1 MQDRYAG
8 DIGDFG
14 KFGLLSALE
23 KTGFRIGI
31 NWYKVLPPSS
41 EYRKDGSFMSADGR
55 HKIKEKYCPC
65 DEVLAKKL
73 FAISES
79 DSRSIDALENAM
91 LLKSA
96 TYFHDTVPVDCREQ
110 WHRKALDVLT
120 NCDLV
125 FLDPDNGLLVRS
137 VKEGSPKSVKYVF
150 DRELSEYIKR
160 GQSVV
165 LYNHRPRKQR
175 DQYFAE
181 MSERM
186 IAASMGNP
194 FMAVTFPKGSVR
206 DYFLIPAN
214 DDHSRRIKTALTE
227 LVSGQWGQ
235 LGLCK
240 FE

>member
-23 KTGFRIGI
+23 ITGFRIGI

-41 EYRKDGSFMSADGR
+41 EYKKDGSFKSADGR
-55 HKIKEKYCPC
+55 HRIKEKYYPC

-79 DSRSIDALENAM
+79 GSRSIDALENAM
-91 LLKSA
+91 LLKNPIF
-96 TYFHDTVPVDCREQ
+96 FHDTVPVDCREQ
-110 WHRKALDVLT
+110 WHRKALDALT
-120 NCDLV
+120 DCSLV
-125 FLDPDNGLLVRS
+125 FLDPDNGLLVKS
-137 VKEGSPKSVKYVF
+137 VKEGSQKSVKYVI

-175 DQYFAE
+175 EQYFAE
-181 MSERM
+181 IAERLN
-186 IAASMGNP
+186 AASIGKP
-194 FMAVTFPKGSVR
+194 FMAITFPKGSVR

-214 DDHSRRIKTALTE
+214 DEHSKHMKTALTD
-227 LVSGQWGQ
+227 LVSGPWGQ

>member
-31 NWYKVLPPSS
+31 NWYKVIPPSS
-41 EYRKDGSFMSADGR
+41 EYRKDGSFKSADGR
-55 HKIKEKYCPC
+55 HRIKEKYYSC
-65 DEVLAKKL
+65 DETLAKKL
-73 FAISES
+73 YAISES
-79 DSRSIDALENAM
+79 DSRSIDALENAT
-91 LLKSA
+91 LLKNPV
-96 TYFHDTVPVDCREQ
+96 YFHDTVPVDRREQ
-110 WHRKALDVLT
+110 WHRKALNVLT
-120 NCDLV
+120 DCNLV
-125 FLDPDNGLLVRS
+125 FLDPDNGLLVKS

-160 GQSVV
+160 GKSVV
-165 LYNHRPRKQR
+165 LYNHRPRKQW

-181 MSERM
+181 MSERLN
-186 IAASMGNP
+186 AVSMGKP
-194 FMAVTFPKGSVR
+194 FMAITFPKGSVR

-214 DDHSRRIKTALTE
+214 DEHSKQMKTALTE
-227 LVSGQWGQ
+227 LVSGLWGQ

>member
-41 EYRKDGSFMSADGR
+41 EYRKDGSFKSADGR

-194 FMAVTFPKGSVR
+194 FMAITFPKGSIR

-214 DDHSRRIKTALTE
+214 DDHSRRIKTALNE

>member
-23 KTGFRIGI
+23 KTGFSIGI
-31 NWYKVLPPSS
+31 NWYKALPPSS
-41 EYRKDGSFMSADGR
+41 EYKKDGSFKSADGR
-55 HKIKEKYCPC
+55 HRIKEEYYPC

-73 FAISES
+73 FAISKS

-91 LLKSA
+91 LLKNP

-110 WHRKALDVLT
+110 WHRKALDTLT
-120 NCDLV
+120 DCNLV
-125 FLDPDNGLLVRS
+125 FLDPDNGLLVKS
-137 VKEGSPKSVKYVF
+137 IKESSPKSVKYVF

-175 DQYFAE
+175 EQ
-181 MSERM
+181 
-186 IAASMGNP
+186 
-194 FMAVTFPKGSVR
+194 
-206 DYFLIPAN
+206 
-214 DDHSRRIKTALTE
+214 
-227 LVSGQWGQ
+227 
-235 LGLCK
+235 
-240 FE
+240 